1 MKRGPTERSTDRDG
15 VPPVDRSTEQ
25 ATSILAAL
33 GGVSNIVEI
42 EPCTTRLRS
51 EVHDVGRVDVP
62 GLRAAGAHGVMISGR
77 VVQVVVGPSVDVLA
91 SELEDLM

>member
-1 MKRGPTERSTDRDG
+1 MR
-15 VPPVDRSTEQ
+15 EQ
-25 ATSILAAL
+25 ASSILAAL
-33 GGVSNIVEI
+33 GGVANIVEI

-51 EVHDVGRVDVP
+51 EVHDAALVDATA
-62 GLRAAGAHGVMISGR
+62 LRAAGGHGVMIRGR

>member
-1 MKRGPTERSTDRDG
+1 MH
-15 VPPVDRSTEQ
+15 VDPRLNEYDPASV
-25 ATSILAAL
+25 LAAF
-33 GGVSNIVEI
+33 GGGDE
-42 EPCTTRLRS
+42 
-51 EVHDVGRVDVP
+51 P